1 MWAAYAE
8 CAEGELGLLLAER
21 IALLGLQPFNTTTV
35 RRASRQIEVIVHHM
49 QLKVHALPAPLPP
62 LPSTTRV
69 LVAMCGIS
77 ERDDQQCVRDFYRS
91 NLAAEL
97 CCDGS
102 HLEVCIRCATNDEPA
117 FAASLTSL
125 LHAIEAEPAL
135 GGSRTAG
142 SSGASRV
149 AQLGL
154 ALSQEEERLAP
165 PQLTAVA
172 ATADAAD
179 HPSMRVRVVGGEEV
193 PGNGLVNVRAHV
205 AYVLRLEMAGGSSRE
220 CVVHRFSDF
229 AALLDRL
236 KKGPGDVPGG
246 GAAGQS
252 LAVEGWARRLLIE
265 RRHTGSRAR
274 AEGVVTTRCKLL
286 QKMMD
291 ELMALPEFASSPEVG
306 AFLFG

>member
-1 MWAAYAE
+1 M
-8 CAEGELGLLLAER
+8 
-21 IALLGLQPFNTTTV
+21 GLQPFNVTSV
-35 RRASRQIEVIVHHM
+35 LRASRQIEVIVHHT
-49 QLKVHALPAPLPP
+49 QLMVLAETAPPPP
-62 LPSTTRV
+62 LPGTTRV
-69 LVAMCGIS
+69 LLAMCGIS
-77 ERDDQQCVRDFYRS
+77 ERDDQQRVLDLYRS

-102 HLEVCIRCATNDEPA
+102 HIEVCIRCATNGEPA
-117 FAASLTSL
+117 FAASLTSF
-125 LHAIEAEPAL
+125 LHAVEAEPAV
-135 GGSRTAG
+135 GGSGTAG
-142 SSGASRV
+142 SSGTSRV
-149 AQLGL
+149 AQPAL

-165 PQLTAVA
+165 PQPTAVA
-172 ATADAAD
+172 ATVDAAD

-193 PGNGLVNVRAHV
+193 PGNGLINVRTHV

-220 CVVHRFSDF
+220 CVAHRFSDF
-229 AALLDRL
+229 AALLNRL
-236 KKGPGDVPGG
+236 KKGGVPDG

-265 RRHTGSRAR
+265 RRHMGSRAR